1 MDCSTRTKECSTIP
15 ARVIATCFSLMSF
28 AAALVVGIGAGNSAS
43 TILLRAIAILI
54 VSWFIG
60 LAVGAVAQWAVLDH
74 VKQYNQQHPIPDD
87 SLPDT

>member
-1 MDCSTRTKECSTIP
+1 
-15 ARVIATCFSLMSF
+15 MSF

-43 TILLRAIAILI
+43 TIILRAIIILI

-60 LAVGAVAQWAVLDH
+60 LGVGSVAQWAVFDH
-74 VKQYNQQHPIPDD
+74 IKRYKQQHPVPDD